1 LLLVLGHARNVGP
14 SMDKEQLLSLLII
27 SMFIAGL
34 VMGFMAHA

>member
-1 LLLVLGHARNVGP
+1 
-14 SMDKEQLLSLLII
+14 MDKEQLLSLLII

>member
-1 LLLVLGHARNVGP
+1 
-14 SMDKEQLLSLLII
+14 MDREQLLSILII

>member
-1 LLLVLGHARNVGP
+1 LLVLGHVRSAGP
-14 SMDKEQLLSLLII
+14 SMDKEQLLSILII